1 MRFVKPLAIVAVL
14 VLAGAGCSAPNTS
27 GSTVKIETPSGDK
40 IHVKEARSLTEQHV
54 GLSGS
59 KDIGDGMLFCFSEY
73 KVQKFWMLDMHV
85 PIDMIWI
92 EDEKV
97 TGVADNV
104 PIETNNDWTRRESG
118 DAVNTVLEVP
128 AGMAAELGIVRGSV
142 MPDVGEICSK

>member
-1 MRFVKPLAIVAVL
+1 M
-14 VLAGAGCSAPNTS
+14 
-27 GSTVKIETPSGDK
+27 
-40 IHVKEARSLTEQHV
+40 
-54 GLSGS
+54 SGS

-142 MPDVGEICSK
+142 MPDVDEICSK